1 MKPRPTQFGVREN
14 TASPRQHA
22 SRLALNGPSL
32 QSAARLANHIGCDDG
47 VAITDRLEETIL
59 LSNPGIT
66 DGNAGQL
73 AVCRDQSSKRKRN
86 EQRDYLSASGTTV
99 DSLMGIHDA
108 ARFLAVSVSTL
119 YGWVWQRK
127 ISFVKVGRA
136 VRFDLSDLK
145 KFVDENRIRARVQR
159 KL

>member
-1 MKPRPTQFGVREN
+1 MHRRFQFGMREN

-22 SRLALNGPSL
+22 PRLVLNTVS
-32 QSAARLANHIGCDDG
+32 D
-47 VAITDRLEETIL
+47 EENRKHRTRQQCEQQDP
-59 LSNPGIT
+59 LST
-66 DGNAGQL
+66 
-73 AVCRDQSSKRKRN
+73 
-86 EQRDYLSASGTTV
+86 SGTTIKSLV
-99 DSLMGIHDA
+99 DIHEA
-108 ARFLAVSVSTL
+108 AHFLAVSVSTL

-145 KFVDENRIRARVQR
+145 KFVDENRIHARVQR

>member
-1 MKPRPTQFGVREN
+1 MHRRLQFGTREN

-22 SRLALNGPSL
+22 PRLVLNTVS
-32 QSAARLANHIGCDDG
+32 D
-47 VAITDRLEETIL
+47 EENRKHCEQQDP
-59 LSNPGIT
+59 LST
-66 DGNAGQL
+66 
-73 AVCRDQSSKRKRN
+73 
-86 EQRDYLSASGTTV
+86 SGTTV
-99 DSLMGIHDA
+99 RSLVDIHEA
-108 ARFLAVSVSTL
+108 AHFLAVSVSTL

-145 KFVDENRIRARVQR
+145 KFVEENRIHARVPR